1 MKIIDR
7 LNEDRINISFEVFPP
22 KTDAGFA
29 NVQRATDEIAKLDPS
44 YISVTYGAGGGTSKN
59 TAKIASH
66 IKDDLHVLSLAHLTC
81 ASSTKEEVRE
91 VIRNLK
97 ELGIENILALRGDIP
112 EGMKFPDGDRFH
124 YAYELVEEI
133 RKQGDFCI
141 GAACYPEGHVENE
154 HKEDDIR
161 FLKQKVD
168 CGVDFLTTQM
178 FFDNDIHYNFL
189 YRIREAGITVPVLP
203 GIMPIT
209 SAAQMKRS
217 QELSGT
223 VFPRRFLALLDR
235 FGSSPEAMMQAG
247 IAYATDQIIDLRQL
261 LLHIRLIQHLVQ
273 NILNMY
279 DTDNIINIIQIYRIT
294 GISHIPDLC
303 QHFLQ
308 RAGAVQCHD
317 LLAMS
322 HNILR
327 LFLIQGKNIIDH
339 LRFTFL
345 QHTILIISCSVRSS
359 PAVHR
364 PFPNIRLKPFPNV
377 LNGLLSSSIVSYSSY
392 VIYNSRLIRSAF
404 PTFSIISLSR

>member
-141 GAACYPEGHVENE
+141 GGFISVGGSGCNLYRRTWREISGDPYGSFQKDERERCHRLQLRIRRKQSAFRGSGPPNRSS
-154 HKEDDIR
+154 DIR
-161 FLKQKVD
+161 P
-168 CGVDFLTTQM
+168 
-178 FFDNDIHYNFL
+178 NPY
-189 YRIREAGITVPVLP
+189 
-203 GIMPIT
+203 
-209 SAAQMKRS
+209 
-217 QELSGT
+217 
-223 VFPRRFLALLDR
+223 
-235 FGSSPEAMMQAG
+235 
-247 IAYATDQIIDLRQL
+247 
-261 LLHIRLIQHLVQ
+261 
-273 NILNMY
+273 
-279 DTDNIINIIQIYRIT
+279 
-294 GISHIPDLC
+294 
-303 QHFLQ
+303 
-308 RAGAVQCHD
+308 HD
-317 LLAMS
+317 
-322 HNILR
+322 
-327 LFLIQGKNIIDH
+327 
-339 LRFTFL
+339 
-345 QHTILIISCSVRSS
+345 
-359 PAVHR
+359 
-364 PFPNIRLKPFPNV
+364 
-377 LNGLLSSSIVSYSSY
+377 
-392 VIYNSRLIRSAF
+392 
-404 PTFSIISLSR
+404 